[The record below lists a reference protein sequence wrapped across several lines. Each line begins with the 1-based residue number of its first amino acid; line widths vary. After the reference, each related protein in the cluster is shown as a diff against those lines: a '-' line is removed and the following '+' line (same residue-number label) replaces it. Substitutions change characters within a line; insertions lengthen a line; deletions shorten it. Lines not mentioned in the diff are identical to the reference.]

1 MNSPRHSKAAPDGVS
16 NGDFLLSSTHWGGIN
31 EWRLLEETPECGEV
45 TLHGNRQNE
54 RVCANN
60 YCGYRTNRDDNPQQ

>member
-1 MNSPRHSKAAPDGVS
+1 M
-16 NGDFLLSSTHWGGIN
+16 N
-31 EWRLLEETPECGEV
+31 EWRLLEDTCPECGEV

-60 YCGYRTNRDDNPQQ
+60 YCGYQTNRDDTPQE

>member
-1 MNSPRHSKAAPDGVS
+1 M
-16 NGDFLLSSTHWGGIN
+16 N
-31 EWRLLEETPECGEV
+31 EWRLLDDTCPECGEV

-60 YCGYRTNRDDNPQQ
+60 YCGYQTNRDNAPQE